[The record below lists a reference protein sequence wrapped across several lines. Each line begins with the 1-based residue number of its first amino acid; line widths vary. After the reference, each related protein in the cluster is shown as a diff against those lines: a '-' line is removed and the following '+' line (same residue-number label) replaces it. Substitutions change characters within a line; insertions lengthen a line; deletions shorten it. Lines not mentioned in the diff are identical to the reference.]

1 MKVTKKL
8 FALLMALVMIMGLG
22 LTASAADITIK
33 NAADGET
40 YTAYKLF
47 DVSIARDE
55 EDNATS
61 YSYYIENTDA
71 NEGLINLLDNTI
83 GLKLELSA
91 DGSRYNVS
99 TNEDNT
105 AFLTDGEDAM
115 SPADLAKE
123 LNIKISGLTSAGSG
137 TAANSIATISVADE
151 GYYFVDTTLGSLC
164 ILNTTGAEIYE
175 KNTIPEIEKKVKEDS
190 KTEGEQWQDTATI
203 DVTDTIVYQL
213 TVNTGTN
220 EKGTATGVDGNY
232 VITDVLPVGITYN
245 EGTVAIAGWTLNTDF
260 TVNYVPGTQT
270 GDTQTGDTVE
280 ITLLSSGKLAAL
292 GKNADIVITY
302 NAKVAENVNLTV
314 DKDYTN
320 TVTLSYKEQESTDTA
335 IVKTYDI
342 DGDAEGNTFTKVEAG
357 SSEPLAGVKFVLSKT
372 VVVNEEDTVK
382 YATFDEDKY
391 LTGWVNSM
399 DDATELV
406 TDANG
411 HIYAYGLDA
420 DTYVLT
426 ETETLP
432 GYNLLNDTI
441 TVTIDENGAVTYK
454 LTSSE
459 ESAENTIE
467 VVNKTGALLPSTGGM
482 GTTVIYIIGAVL
494 VIGAGIVLVVRR
506 RTNA

>member
-22 LTASAADITIK
+22 LTASAADITIN
-33 NAADGET
+33 NAANGET

-47 DVSIARDE
+47 DVSIARNE
-55 EDNATS
+55 EGEATS
-61 YSYYIENTDA
+61 YSYYIENTEA
-71 NEGLINLLDNTI
+71 NAGLINLLDNEI

-105 AFLTDGEDAM
+105 AFLADGEDAM
-115 SPADLAKE
+115 SPADLANA
-123 LNIKISGLTSAGSG
+123 LNNNISGLTSAGSG
-137 TAANSIATISVADE
+137 TAANDTAIISVADE

-164 ILNTTGAEIYE
+164 ILNTTGAEIFE
-175 KNTIPEIEKKVKEDS
+175 KNTIPEIKKKVKEDS
-190 KTEGEQWQDTATI
+190 KTEGEQWQDIATI
-203 DVTDTIVYQL
+203 DVTDTICYQL
-213 TVNTGTN
+213 TVNTGTGYVDLGN
-220 EKGTATGVDGNY
+220 GVDEDY
-232 VITDVLPVGITYN
+232 TITDKLPAGITYKTGSV
-245 EGTVAIAGWTLNTDF
+245 EITGWTLDEDYTVASPTAENNNTL
-260 TVNYVPGTQT
+260 TIVLK
-270 GDTQTGDTVE
+270 E
-280 ITLLSSGKLAAL
+280 SKLAKL
-292 GKNADIVITY
+292 GQDADIIITY
-302 NAKVAENVNLTV
+302 NAKAAADLAV
-314 DKDYTN
+314 DTPFTN
-320 TVTLSYKEQESTDTA
+320 TVTLTYKKQTMSDEA

-342 DGDAEGNTFTKVEAG
+342 KGDAEGNTFTKVEAG
-357 SSEPLAGVKFVLSKT
+357 SKDPLEGVKFVLSKGT
-372 VVVNEEDTVK
+372 GEDTK
-382 YATFDEDKY
+382 YAKFNSEGY
-391 LTGWVNSM
+391 LTGWASKAEYESEYA
-399 DDATELV
+399 DEETKSAYELV
-406 TDANG
+406 TDEGG

-459 ESAENTIE
+459 DGAENTIE